1 MPSTENN
8 NCFDSEKRFQLCMK
22 EIEIVQGNIA
32 RFDTNGSNI
41 KSWCVT
47 TWAAVSAYSLTERD
61 APVAALGVSIIF
73 GFGGLELIYRG
84 FQGRF
89 IERAA
94 EIEKL
99 LGCGNL
105 ESYVYS
111 IDRTAATRMIKE
123 YRGGLIRPQFTSFYL
138 VFILF
143 SILIAL
149 YCWKYPS
156 NEWQF
161 NLRIK

>member
-1 MPSTENN
+1 MSSKDK

-47 TWAAVSAYSLTERD
+47 TWAAISAYSLTERD
-61 APVAALGVSIIF
+61 APVAALGIAVIL
-73 GFGGLELIYRG
+73 GFAVLELIYRG

-94 EIEKL
+94 QIEKL

-105 ESYVYS
+105 DDYEYS
-111 IDRTAATRMIKE
+111 IDRTAASRTIKE
-123 YRGGLIRPQFTSFYL
+123 YRRVLARPQFTVFYL
-138 VFILF
+138 VFIGF
-143 SILIAL
+143 SILIAS
-149 YCWKYPS
+149 YCWKYPV

-161 NLRIK
+161 DLRIK